1 MSNGIWQIVPASCQL
16 HLPPQY
22 RGVTHPVRTVTVG
35 TVEFEEARQPHAPS
49 ITFLILDCVF
59 GSNRLIPKLKN
70 QKSKINNQ
78 K

>member
-1 MSNGIWQIVPASCQL
+1 MIAPSAYCL
-16 HLPPQY
+16 LPTDY
-22 RGVTHPVRTVTVG
+22 RGVTHPGRTVTVG

-49 ITFLILDCVF
+49 ITFLILDCVS